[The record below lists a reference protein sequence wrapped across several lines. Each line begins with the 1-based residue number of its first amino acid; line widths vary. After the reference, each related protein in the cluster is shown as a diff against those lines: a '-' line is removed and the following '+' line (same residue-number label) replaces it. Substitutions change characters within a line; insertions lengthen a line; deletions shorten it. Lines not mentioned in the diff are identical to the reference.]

1 MDFGTILQQ
10 FGFPVA
16 LAAALIYWWRKDYS
30 DLVKRVR
37 QIEESRAVE
46 LKAYANSYKDLAE
59 RVTEALEQHNRLTR
73 HFLDALGYH
82 HGETPSGS
90 HPKKFGVVVPPG
102 GAGNRQ
108 HRTPLPFPGEKAQ

>member
-1 MDFGTILQQ
+1 MDVLALLQQ

-16 LAAALIYWWRKDYS
+16 LAAALIYWWRKDYA

-37 QIEESRAVE
+37 QIEDNRATE
-46 LKAYANSYKDLAE
+46 LRAYANSYKDLAE

-82 HGETPSGS
+82 HGETPSGT
-90 HPKKFGVVVPPG
+90 HPNQPNRVVPPG
-102 GAGNRQ
+102 GAGCRQ
-108 HRTPLPFPGEKAQ
+108 YRTPAPFPAKESA